1 MKLVDLLIE
10 GGFASSLTQNT
21 ALTPNVVEECVVIYN
36 RFVVDF
42 NKYLSNKSMPN
53 VKAGTP
59 VGSSK
64 YYKKDLQSN
73 PKKEYGDVDMLFYIP
88 KMEELS
94 DNKNKTLYYKEIEAF
109 TEGRDDIKSTGENFI
124 IVKLKNGEYA
134 QIDLVSAYWEDRDW
148 IEGRMTPEYGT
159 KGAVGGYMYSA
170 LAEVLNLTMGGHSG
184 AQMKIKGGKPV
195 KFTTPK
201 YDELLTVSRSIKT
214 FGLDICRKYFE
225 LAGEDPKKMKV
236 SDSLRKNPGVN
247 PKDMKNSDIALTIKA
262 IGDTL
267 ELNDLFGNGALS
279 HLSSKEDYMEKI
291 RTVYEQKMK
300 KAIESSKFDKAYQA
314 GEIGAKKA
322 DKAKETLRQGME
334 KALQYLS

>member
-1 MKLVDLLIE
+1 MKLVQFLVE

-21 ALTPNVVEECVVIYN
+21 ALTPKVVEECVGIYKK
-36 RFVVDF
+36 FVAEF
-42 NKYLSNKSMPN
+42 NQYLDKKGMPS
-53 VKAGTP
+53 VKEGNP

-73 PKKEYGDVDMLFYIP
+73 PTKEYGDVDMLFYIP
-88 KMEELS
+88 RMEELS
-94 DNKNKTLYYKEIEAF
+94 DNKNKTLYYKEIQTF
-109 TEGRDDIKSTGENFI
+109 TEGRDDVQSTGENFI
-124 IVKLKNGEYA
+124 IVKLKSGEYA

-170 LAEVLNLTMGGHSG
+170 LAEVLNLTMGSHSG
-184 AQMKIKGGKPV
+184 VQMKIKGGKPV

-201 YDELLTVSRSIKT
+201 PDDVLTVSRSVKT
-214 FGLDICRKYFE
+214 FGPDICRKYFE
-225 LAGEDPKKMKV
+225 MAGGDPKKMKL
-236 SDSLRKNPGVN
+236 SDSMKKNPGVN
-247 PKDMKNSDIALTIKA
+247 PEDMKNSDIALAIKA

-267 ELNDLFGNGALS
+267 ELNGLFGKGALS
-279 HLSSKEDYMEKI
+279 HLKSKEDYMEKI
-291 RTVYEQKMK
+291 RSVYGEKMK

-314 GEIGAKKA
+314 GEMGAKKA
-322 DKAKETLRQGME
+322 DKAKETLRLGME